1 MMFYIT
7 FTLKGGGIFSRV
19 ARVSIDN
26 GPCFDVRDGD
36 VFHIPPGKERT
47 LKIYQSKDAKARK
60 SFAWT
65 VPLSGKDGA
74 YCNVDIFPYN
84 TDPKETGAPHF
95 AHYWT
100 PHAQYKQ
107 EMEYAA
113 QNMTRGEYNVRMSRM
128 HVSMDNFAPI
138 LQKSRP
144 APLK

>member
-36 VFHIPPGKERT
+36 VFHIPSGKEYT
-47 LKIYQSKDAKARK
+47 LKIYQSKDRQARK
-60 SFAWT
+60 LDAWT

-107 EMEYAA
+107 AMQNAA
-113 QNMTRGEYNVRMSRM
+113 TLSRGEYDRIIRGWRMN
-128 HVSMDNFAPI
+128 MDDFAPF